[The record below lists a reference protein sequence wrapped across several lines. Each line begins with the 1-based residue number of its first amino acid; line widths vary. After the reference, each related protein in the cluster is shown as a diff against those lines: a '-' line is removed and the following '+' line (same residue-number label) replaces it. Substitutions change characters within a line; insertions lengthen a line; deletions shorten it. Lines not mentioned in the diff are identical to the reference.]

1 MSSKATYD
9 KIKRYT
15 DDKVVLLLAKKWM
28 NKNKFFKLIYKWFGI
43 KVNRKFDINVS
54 KRYNKY
60 GNIET
65 IFNLSTG
72 NSIFRKEFVIRL
84 V

>member
-1 MSSKATYD
+1 MSSRAMYNT
-9 KIKRYT
+9 IKKHT

-28 NKNKFFKLIYKWFGI
+28 NKNKIFKLIYKWFGI
-43 KVNRKFDINVS
+43 EINRKFNIDIS
-54 KRYNKY
+54 ERYNKY
-60 GNIET
+60 GNLET

-72 NSIFRKEFVIRL
+72 SIFRKEFVIRL

>member
-1 MSSKATYD
+1 MSSRATYD

-15 DDKVVLLLAKKWM
+15 DDQIVLLLAKKWM
-28 NKNKFFKLIYKWFGI
+28 SKNRFFKLIYKWFGI
-43 KVNRKFDINVS
+43 KVNRKFDINITE
-54 KRYNKY
+54 RYNKY
-60 GNIET
+60 GNLET

-72 NSIFRKEFVIRL
+72 NIFRKEFVIRL